1 MKLGTYAKETEGFK
15 IELIHEDVEYAVG
28 TTEACMFT
36 LRMGAKD
43 EGLIMFLDLE
53 DMQDFSQALHKAVD
67 DMRVQMMNK
76 YLSGALGKEFEF

>member
-1 MKLGTYAKETEGFK
+1 MKLGTYTKEAEGFK

-53 DMQDFSQALHKAVD
+53 DMQDFSQALRKAVD
-67 DMRVQMMNK
+67 GMRVQMMNK
-76 YLSGALGKEFEF
+76 YLNGALGKEFEF